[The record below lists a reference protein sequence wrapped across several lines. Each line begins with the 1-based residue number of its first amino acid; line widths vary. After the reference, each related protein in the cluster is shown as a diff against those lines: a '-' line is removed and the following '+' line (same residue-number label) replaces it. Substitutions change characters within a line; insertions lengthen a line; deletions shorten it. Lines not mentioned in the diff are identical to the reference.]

1 MKNYLKT
8 EVQDYINKNID
19 VDIVDLLLRKSPFDD
34 ISIQEIAQQVK
45 GKQICRKKFPF
56 LDRENI
62 IFPPH
67 LNLEQS
73 SSESAARYKSRLVKG
88 KTFLDLTSGFGI
100 DAYFLSQNF
109 EETTLVER
117 NSKLLDIVKHNWAV
131 LGKDAHFINSELE
144 AFLSENDKN
153 FDVIFIDPARRSADD
168 KKVFLLED
176 LSPNILEIQK
186 QLAHISDKT
195 LIKLSPLIDISYLI
209 SVIEHISE
217 IHIVAIKND
226 VKEVLVLINKGTKY
240 PKICCVNLETDEAP
254 FELEYGDSA
263 VCVSYSK
270 PQAYLYIP
278 NNAIL
283 KSGAFLEVA
292 KQFSLSKLH
301 PNTHLY
307 TSGEKFENFPGRILK
322 VTKIN
327 PKTLE
332 RGDKYNIIS
341 KNHPLKPDAIKKK
354 YKISDGGE
362 RYLVF
367 TQSVAGMEVLL
378 SE

>member
-34 ISIQEIAQQVK
+34 ISMQEIAQQVK

-109 EETTLVER
+109 EKTTLVER

-144 AFLSENDKN
+144 DFLSENDKN
-153 FDVIFIDPARRSADD
+153 FDVIFIDPARRSAND

-186 QLAHISDKT
+186 LLTSISDKI
-195 LIKLSPLIDISYLI
+195 LIKLSPLIDISYLV
-209 SVIEHISE
+209 SVIDNISE

-226 VKEVLVLINKGTKY
+226 VKEVLVQINKGTKY
-240 PKICCVNLETDEAP
+240 PKICCVNLETDESP
-254 FELEYGDSA
+254 FEFKYGKSA
-263 VCVSYSK
+263 VCVSYSQ

-307 TSGEKFENFPGRILK
+307 TSDEKFKDFPGRILK
-322 VTKIN
+322 IKKIN
-327 PKTLE
+327 PKKLE
-332 RGDKYNIIS
+332 RGEKYNIIS
-341 KNHPLKPDAIKKK
+341 KNHPLKPDTIKKK

-362 RYLVF
+362 RYLIF

>member
-34 ISIQEIAQQVK
+34 ISMQEIAQQVK

-73 SSESAARYKSRLVKG
+73 SSQSAAKYKSTLVKG
-88 KTFLDLTSGFGI
+88 QTFLDLTSGFGI

-109 EETTLVER
+109 EKTTLVER

-144 AFLSENDKN
+144 DFLSENDKN
-153 FDVIFIDPARRSADD
+153 FDVIFIDPARRSAND

-186 QLAHISDKT
+186 LLTSISDKI
-195 LIKLSPLIDISYLI
+195 LIKLSPLIDISYLV
-209 SVIEHISE
+209 SVIDNISE
-217 IHIVAIKND
+217 IHIIAIKND
-226 VKEVLVLINKGTKY
+226 VKEVLVQINKGTKY
-240 PKICCVNLETDEAP
+240 PKICCVNLETDESP
-254 FELEYGDSA
+254 FEFKYGKSA
-263 VCVSYSK
+263 VCVSYSQ

>member
-131 LGKDAHFINSELE
+131 LGRDAHFANSELE
-144 AFLSENDKN
+144 TFLSENDRK

-254 FELEYGDSA
+254 FEFKCGKSA
-263 VCVSYSK
+263 VCVSYSR

-307 TSGEKFENFPGRILK
+307 TSDEKFENFPGRILK

-362 RYLVF
+362 HYLIF